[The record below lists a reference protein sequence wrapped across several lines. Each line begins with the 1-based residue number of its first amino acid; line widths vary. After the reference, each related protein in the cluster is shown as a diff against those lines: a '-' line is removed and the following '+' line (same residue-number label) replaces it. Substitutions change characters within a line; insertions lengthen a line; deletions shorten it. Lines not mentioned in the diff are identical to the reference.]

1 MDRKAIQRILDYIED
16 NLKAEIS
23 VEELSDLAGFSLF
36 HFYRLFQSAVG
47 MPVMQYITRRRI
59 LHGIHEISLGHKK
72 IDVALSYGYETYA
85 GFYKSFV
92 REIGYTPK
100 VYLKMYK
107 AKKPYRIN
115 ILQEEHIIMS
125 QKKIRDILI
134 NWELENE
141 KIADVV
147 YGETGEISDSAKY
160 VGEDYVI
167 KFSANLGSIKKTI
180 DISHALESIGLLAAQ
195 TIPTK
200 DGKYYVED
208 AGLYYVLSKRIQGEN
223 IKVGSV
229 YLDEYLE
236 KARFIGEIVGQLS
249 LALAKIDVVV
259 DDMNILKNVCEWAI
273 PALNEKVVIDKS
285 FLESYQR
292 RFRELYDELPK
303 QIIHRD
309 PNPSNIITNDDKWGF
324 IDFDLSEC
332 SVRIYDPCY
341 AASAIL
347 SESFELDNPDKL
359 KKWIEIFREIMYG
372 YDAVAKLTESE
383 KEAIPYVLLA
393 NQFIAT
399 SWFADKDKYKDIY
412 EVNVSMTEWMI
423 DHFEN
428 LKI

>member
-47 MPVMQYITRRRI
+47 MPVMQYITRRRL

-107 AKKPYRIN
+107 AKKPYQIN

-303 QIIHRD
+303 ASGYSKEFFEAHRD
-309 PNPSNIITNDDKWGF
+309 VLLLRSAAKEAFKKMDGKLPTVKALDEEFQKLLQEKKELYVEYKPAKERMQELLMAKQNVERFLNLQEMQEQDYQKKKNNPS
-324 IDFDLSEC
+324 L
-332 SVRIYDPCY
+332 
-341 AASAIL
+341 
-347 SESFELDNPDKL
+347 
-359 KKWIEIFREIMYG
+359 
-372 YDAVAKLTESE
+372 
-383 KEAIPYVLLA
+383 
-393 NQFIAT
+393 
-399 SWFADKDKYKDIY
+399 
-412 EVNVSMTEWMI
+412 
-423 DHFEN
+423 
-428 LKI
+428 